1 MILVGSANKGGLGTM
16 QAEFLAV
23 ICHLREGA
31 GRGFPAFLLAISPHP
46 IGAKRPVLHFGMT
59 PPLERL
65 ESEACRERQLM
76 RLTGESCPRGQPA
89 AGQTPQEQIP
99 RWCNRA
105 RLRAGCASP
114 VLVTGGRFDYM
125 APQ

>member
-59 PPLERL
+59 LPLERL
-65 ESEACRERQLM
+65 ESEACREH
-76 RLTGESCPRGQPA
+76 SRG
-89 AGQTPQEQIP
+89 
-99 RWCNRA
+99 
-105 RLRAGCASP
+105 
-114 VLVTGGRFDYM
+114 
-125 APQ
+125 